1 MFSFKILFM
10 KLTYLDSSSRVNKFN
25 IIRYLLTYDL
35 DNAKAKRTFLSNM
48 KLLTIKVG
56 AETVH
61 EINLDT

>member
-1 MFSFKILFM
+1 M